1 MEWEEREA
9 GMGPFPAP
17 CFLLPTKR
25 PMEREQQSFIISV
38 SPEQLQKEREKA
50 GDLRRTQWWKRQ
62 LAKGVCY
69 YCHKKVAP
77 AELTMD
83 HIVAL
88 IRGGKS
94 TRGNSVPAC
103 RECNSRKKYLL
114 PIEWDQYVKEQLG
127 IRNSE

>member
-1 MEWEEREA
+1 VEIER
-9 GMGPFPAP
+9 
-17 CFLLPTKR
+17 
-25 PMEREQQSFIISV
+25 QSFITNV
-38 SPEQLQKEREKA
+38 SPEQLRKEREKA
-50 GDLRRTQWWKRQ
+50 RELRRTQWWKRQ

-69 YCHKKVAP
+69 YCHRRVPP

-94 TRGNSVPAC
+94 TRGNSVTAC

-114 PIEWDQYVKEQLG
+114 PIEWDQYVRRMTAELEK
-127 IRNSE
+127 

>member
-1 MEWEEREA
+1 MDTER
-9 GMGPFPAP
+9 
-17 CFLLPTKR
+17 
-25 PMEREQQSFIISV
+25 QSFIISV

-50 GDLRRTQWWKRQ
+50 RELRRSQWWKRQ
-62 LAKGVCY
+62 LARGVCY
-69 YCHKKVAP
+69 YCHKKVPP

-94 TRGNSVPAC
+94 TRGNSVTAC

-114 PIEWDQYVKEQLG
+114 PIEWDQYVRRMSGEPD
-127 IRNSE
+127 R